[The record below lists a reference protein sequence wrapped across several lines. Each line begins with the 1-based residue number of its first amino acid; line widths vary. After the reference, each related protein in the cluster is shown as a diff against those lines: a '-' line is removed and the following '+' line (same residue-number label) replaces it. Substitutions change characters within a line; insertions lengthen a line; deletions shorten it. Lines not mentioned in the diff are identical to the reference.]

1 MVNGIR
7 KEAFACE
14 KYVSGKSM
22 DQVMADY
29 GLTSVVKLGS
39 NENMYGP
46 YPHALQAMRDQLD
59 MVNIYPER
67 DYILLKEL
75 LAGKFGVAGPDWVSL
90 GHGAGNVL
98 DAVAKTLLEEGDEVI
113 VPEQSY
119 RLYPEISKIMGAK
132 VIEVPLDETYTI
144 SLRAYADAITEKTK
158 IVWLCNPNNP
168 TGTVVPKDEFDW
180 FVDRLPA
187 DCWLVVD
194 EAYAEFADANALPD
208 IVEYIKAGKQ
218 VIDIRTF
225 SKYYGLAGQRI
236 GYLIADPEFVNWYD
250 TVSEPFNSNR
260 LGLAAAVALIEKDSE
275 ECERCK
281 GLMVADRERMNAE
294 VEAMGC
300 VPVHSHANFM
310 FFEMPYDAAE
320 VGERLLRHGV
330 IVRPCGGWGYP
341 RHMRVSIGTTEQND
355 EFLRQLKAVFAELA
369 AEKAE

>member
-7 KEAFACE
+7 REAFACE

-46 YPHALQAMRDQLD
+46 YPHAVEAMRNQLD

-67 DYILLKEL
+67 DYLLLKEL
-75 LAGKFGVAGPDWVSL
+75 LARKFNVPGPDWVSL

-98 DAVAKTLLEEGDEVI
+98 DAVAKTLLEAGDEVI
-113 VPEQSY
+113 VPQQSY

-132 VIEVPLDETYTI
+132 VIEVPLDDDYTI
-144 SLRAYADAITEKTK
+144 SLDAFADAMNERTK

-168 TGTVVPKDEFDW
+168 TGTVVSKADFDR
-180 FVDRLPA
+180 FVDRLPEN
-187 DCWLVVD
+187 CWLVVD
-194 EAYAEFADANALPD
+194 EAYAEFADEDALPD
-208 IVEYIKAGKQ
+208 VVDYVRRGKQ

-260 LGLAAAVALIEKDSE
+260 LGLAAAVALLEKDAD

-281 GLMVADRERMNAE
+281 GMIVNDREHMND
-294 VEAMGC
+294 VLSTMGC
-300 VPVHSHANFM
+300 KPVRSNANFV
-310 FFEMPYDAAE
+310 FFEMPYEASE
-320 VGERLLRHGV
+320 VAERLLRRGV

-341 RHMRVSIGTTEQND
+341 RHMRVSIGTTEQNE
-355 EFLRQLKAVFAELA
+355 EFLAQIKAVFDELSAE
-369 AEKAE
+369 

>member
-7 KEAFACE
+7 KEAFSCE

-39 NENMYGP
+39 NENMYAP
-46 YPHALQAMRDQLD
+46 YPNALEAMREQLD

-67 DYILLKEL
+67 DYIRLKEL
-75 LAGKFGVAGPDWVSL
+75 LAAKFGVAGPDWISL

-113 VPEQSY
+113 VPQQSY

-144 SLRAYADAITEKTK
+144 SLKAFAEAMNDKTK

-168 TGTVVPKDEFDW
+168 TGTVVSKEDFDW
-180 FVDRLPA
+180 FVDQMPEQ
-187 DCWLVVD
+187 CWLVVD
-194 EAYAEFADANALPD
+194 EAYAEFADEGALPD
-208 IVEYIKAGKQ
+208 VVSYVKAGKQ
-218 VIDIRTF
+218 VIDIRTL

-250 TVSEPFNSNR
+250 TVSEPFNANR
-260 LGLAAAVALIEKDSE
+260 LGLAAACALLEKDTA

-281 GLMVADRERMNAE
+281 ALMVADRERMNGELA
-294 VEAMGC
+294 AMGC
-300 VPVHSHANFM
+300 VPVHSNANFL
-310 FFEMPYDAAE
+310 FFDMPYAATD
-320 VGERLLRHGV
+320 VAERLLRRGV
-330 IVRPCGGWGYP
+330 IVRPCAGWGYP
-341 RHMRVSIGTTEQND
+341 HHMRVSIGTTAQND
-355 EFLRQLKAVFAELA
+355 EFLTQIRAVFDELA
-369 AEKAE
+369 AK